1 MPQPFSPIHFVFCFG
16 QGHNKAKK
24 KELKKR
30 KPKADSDNSWT
41 VYAFWGAD
49 VTFGGSKREF
59 FEPAPSASPIL
70 RLLLKKQNQK
80 KENKTVF
87 GAGRKEKAKHLFQL
101 EQLNEIFER
110 V

>member
-1 MPQPFSPIHFVFCFG
+1 LG
-16 QGHNKAKK
+16 KAIIKPK

-59 FEPAPSASPIL
+59 FEPAPSPAAAQKTKPE
-70 RLLLKKQNQK
+70 KGKQDG
-80 KENKTVF
+80 VR
-87 GAGRKEKAKHLFQL
+87 GREKGKSKAL
-101 EQLNEIFER
+101 
-110 V
+110 VPA

>member
-1 MPQPFSPIHFVFCFG
+1 MLFG
-16 QGHNKAKK
+16 EQMLLLAAQN
-24 KELKKR
+24 E
-30 KPKADSDNSWT
+30 NSL
-41 VYAFWGAD
+41 
-49 VTFGGSKREF
+49 SRLR
-59 FEPAPSASPIL
+59 L